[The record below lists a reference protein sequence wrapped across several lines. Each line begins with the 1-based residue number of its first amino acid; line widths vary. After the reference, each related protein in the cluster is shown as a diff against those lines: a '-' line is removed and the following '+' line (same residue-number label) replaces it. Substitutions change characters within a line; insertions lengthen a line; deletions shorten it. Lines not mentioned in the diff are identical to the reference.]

1 MLVGITGPS
10 GAGKGAVVGI
20 FEAHGFG
27 VIDADKVAREI
38 VMPGE
43 PALAELAA
51 RFGDDLIDLDGTLN
65 RRLLADRAFSSREST
80 DELNRIMHGS
90 IRRRMVDRANE
101 FGAQGINCVFDA
113 PLLFEAGLE
122 KYCDCIVSVIA
133 PAEIRAQRLAKRDG
147 LTAEQIN
154 KRMKMQHEDEYYT
167 SRSQYIIVNDGSLEQ
182 LAEKSEEIV
191 KDIIARY
198 DSKGGRSN
206 SW

>member
-10 GAGKGAVVGI
+10 GAGKGAVVGT

-27 VIDADKVAREI
+27 IIDADKIAREI

-43 PALAELAA
+43 PALAELAE
-51 RFGDDLIDLDGTLN
+51 RFGDDLLNSDGTLN

-90 IRRRMVDRANE
+90 ICRRMIEHAE
-101 FGAQGINCVFDA
+101 KFGVQGINCVFDA

-122 KYCDCIVSVIA
+122 QHCDCIISVIA
-133 PAEIRAQRLAKRDG
+133 PVEIRAQRLTKRDG
-147 LTAEQIN
+147 LTDEEIQ

-167 SRSQYIIVNDGSLEQ
+167 SRSQYIIVNDGSLQQ
-182 LAEKSEEIV
+182 LAEKSEKVI

-198 DSKGGRSN
+198 DSKGGRTD
-206 SW
+206 

>member
-10 GAGKGAVVGI
+10 GSGKGAVVGT
-20 FEAHGFG
+20 FEAYSFG
-27 VIDADKVAREI
+27 IIDADKIAREI

-43 PALAELAA
+43 PALAELAV
-51 RFGDDLIDLDGTLN
+51 RFGEDLINSDGTLN

-90 IRRRMVDRANE
+90 ICRRMINRADE
-101 FGAQGINCVFDA
+101 LDAQGINCVFDA

-122 KYCDCIVSVIA
+122 KYCDCIVSVVA
-133 PAEIRAQRLAKRDG
+133 PAEIRARRLVKRDG
-147 LTAEQIN
+147 VTDEEIR

-191 KDIIARY
+191 KEIIARY
-198 DSKGGRSN
+198 DSKGGS
-206 SW
+206 SD